1 MTLSTAGARRH
12 FDSCS
17 ATWPISSNVTKL
29 YHFFFRLLAFCLNNK
44 EPHKKAF
51 VTQIMTSWRWSKQK
65 LFAARCVFECVVR
78 LVSCFSKFKF
88 ILRALKT
95 QVDKI
100 SYKRLDSGDNNYAV
114 SGAFKGQTNHNLRWI
129 SHESRHTL
137 VTMEPH
143 SEISTIALS
152 SCHVTKMLVWIT
164 MTVTLTWFTTF
175 RSSCVTKWP
184 GNAELAMC
192 TVRIIC
198 DINTK
203 KDELLT
209 ITNKLFFENFFR
221 VWNGFGQFRWI

>member
-1 MTLSTAGARRH
+1 M
-12 FDSCS
+12 
-17 ATWPISSNVTKL
+17 
-29 YHFFFRLLAFCLNNK
+29 
-44 EPHKKAF
+44 
-51 VTQIMTSWRWSKQK
+51 
-65 LFAARCVFECVVR
+65 
-78 LVSCFSKFKF
+78 
-88 ILRALKT
+88 
-95 QVDKI
+95 DKI
-100 SYKRLDSGDNNYAV
+100 SYKRLDSGDNNYVV

-129 SHESRHTL
+129 SHESPHTL
-137 VTMEPH
+137 VTMEPR

-203 KDELLT
+203 QNELLT
-209 ITNKLFFENFFR
+209 ITNKLFFRIFSEFGMVSANFA
-221 VWNGFGQFRWI
+221 GFKPIVTRSSERLRRRLQQQEYTP